1 MVISLII
8 FICIINWI
16 IVSVL
21 EPSDFR
27 KITRLIVSVPPFAI
41 VWAIIAMFVIVGILI
56 KDGAIGL
63 IKFIK
68 G

>member
-21 EPSDFR
+21 EPSEFR

-41 VWAIIAMFVIVGILI
+41 VLAIIAMFVIAGILI
-56 KDGAIGL
+56 KDGFIAL
-63 IKFIK
+63 IKFVK

>member
-41 VWAIIAMFVIVGILI
+41 VWAIIAMFVIAGILI
-56 KDGAIGL
+56 KDGFIAL
-63 IKFIK
+63 IKFVK

>member
-21 EPSDFR
+21 EPSEFR
-27 KITRLIVSVPPFAI
+27 KITRLIVTVPPFAI
-41 VWAIIAMFVIVGILI
+41 VLAIIEMFVIAGILI
-56 KDGAIGL
+56 KDGFIAL
-63 IKFIK
+63 IKFVK

>member
-16 IVSVL
+16 IVSAL
-21 EPSDFR
+21 EPSEFR
-27 KITRLIVSVPPFAI
+27 KITRLIVIVPPFAI
-41 VWAIIAMFVIVGILI
+41 VWAIIAMFVIAGILI
-56 KDGAIGL
+56 KDGFIAL
-63 IKFIK
+63 IKFVK